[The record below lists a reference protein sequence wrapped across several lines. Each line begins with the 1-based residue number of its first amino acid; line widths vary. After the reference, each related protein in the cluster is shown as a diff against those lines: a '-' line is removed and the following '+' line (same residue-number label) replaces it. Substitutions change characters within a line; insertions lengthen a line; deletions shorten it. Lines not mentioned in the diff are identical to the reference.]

1 MELSDNLGRQI
12 PRHHHPLLRLLKS
25 RVDHIAYL
33 RVHSLAQSLYFPLSV
48 LYNLAISGT
57 RGSSGVGSQSRLQM
71 DKSTF
76 ATVNAG
82 DHCERRM
89 SRQMAPLLLIFGW

>member
-1 MELSDNLGRQI
+1 M
-12 PRHHHPLLRLLKS
+12 
-25 RVDHIAYL
+25 
-33 RVHSLAQSLYFPLSV
+33 
-48 LYNLAISGT
+48 
-57 RGSSGVGSQSRLQM
+57 GSQSKLQM